1 MAPFLVGC
9 AGWSYR
15 DWVGP
20 VYPPRLTPAHW
31 LEAYADLFP
40 FVEIDS
46 TFYAI
51 PAEAIVAG
59 WLERVETLPTFR
71 FAARLPQDITHK
83 ALPKGHR
90 DDAVRTW
97 NLFQERVVEPLER
110 AKRLEAILVELP
122 PDYAYFE
129 KAGESDALSA
139 LTRLLEDLEPKRRNV
154 AVEFRH
160 ASWFEHV
167 GERLAP
173 EVQELFA
180 SLGVCTVRVDGLG
193 FRFHESQTAPW
204 SYFRLHGR
212 RETIPPSERGLS
224 QAPYNYQYSKA
235 EITALADPIRKAA
248 AQDRATFVVFN
259 NHFRGQAARNALE
272 MMEALGLPV
281 AKAAAS
287 LSRAAK
293 LDEFFGA

>member
-1 MAPFLVGC
+1 MTPTLRVGC

-20 VYPPRLTPAHW
+20 VYPARLTPSHW

-46 TFYAI
+46 TFYAV
-51 PAEAIVAG
+51 PTEATVAG
-59 WLERVETLPTFR
+59 WLERVSAFPLFR
-71 FAARLPQDITHK
+71 FAAKLPQDITHK
-83 ALPKGHR
+83 ALPRGDHEGATR
-90 DDAVRTW
+90 AWD
-97 NLFQERVVEPLER
+97 LFHQRVVQPLEG
-110 AKRLEAILVELP
+110 AQRLEAILVQLP
-122 PDYAYFE
+122 PTYAYFE
-129 KAGESDALSA
+129 NAGDRDALDA
-139 LTRLLEDLEPKRRNV
+139 LTRLLETLEPKRRHV

-193 FRFHESQTAPW
+193 FRFHQSRTAAW

-224 QAPYNYQYSKA
+224 HAPYNYLYSKE
-235 EITALADPIRKAA
+235 EIAVVADGIRAVSEKD
-248 AQDRATFVVFN
+248 QSTLVVFN
-259 NHFRGQAARNALE
+259 NHFRGQAARNAVDLLD
-272 MMEALGLPV
+272 ALGLPQPKGAV
-281 AKAAAS
+281 T

-293 LDEFFGA
+293 LDDFFA